1 MASICFYREKRPL
14 TQVKIFSLFPLM
26 EEMALNALEREKG
39 RFYLF
44 SFFSTPEGDPNL
56 GCDPTSEFDCA
67 GDGTLC
73 VGLDRVCDRKNDCGN
88 WQDEPPDLCGVDE
101 CRRRNGGCE
110 HKCVDMKLG
119 FRCECKQGYELKANG
134 SCVGK
139 KRFFAFL
146 FPSCF
151 CAHAKV
157 NWITY

>member
-1 MASICFYREKRPL
+1 
-14 TQVKIFSLFPLM
+14 M
-26 EEMALNALEREKG
+26 EEMALKAFEREKG

-44 SFFSTPEGDPNL
+44 YSFLEGDPNL
-56 GCDPTSEFDCA
+56 GCDPGSEFDCA

-88 WQDEPPDLCGVDE
+88 WQDEPADLCGVDE
-101 CRRRNGGCE
+101 CRRRNGGCD

-139 KRFFAFL
+139 ERFFCLFYFL
-146 FPSCF
+146 FLLP
-151 CAHAKV
+151 HTKV
-157 NWITY
+157 NWITC